1 MTLKQQQKQLHRL
14 FRLFLSLRKKACAI
28 PNINARETS
37 DRDFISLIFCNIPRI
52 ENFFDCRADVADFEN
67 AMPEPIPD
75 RYLKLYNNHLLYT
88 TNARM
93 AAALIYLALYAQ
105 MRGVSFDRYEARYL
119 EIKVT
124 RQPNDFA
131 DREIICD
138 CISDAAMNLADL
150 AISGVGSSDIKPCI
164 YNVLRALLVVC
175 LVTDIDLSRH
185 AGWHLK
191 YMTALLNPDLQKL
204 PDF

>member
-1 MTLKQQQKQLHRL
+1 MTLRQQQRQLHRL
-14 FRLFLSLRKKACAI
+14 FRTFLSLKRKACAI
-28 PNINARETS
+28 PNIHARETS
-37 DRDFISLIFCNIPRI
+37 DGDFIGLIFCNIPRL
-52 ENFFDCRADVADFEN
+52 EYFFDYRKNVSAFEN
-67 AMPEPIPD
+67 AMPELTPD
-75 RYLKLYNNHLLYT
+75 RYLKLYNIHLLHT
-88 TNARM
+88 TDARI

-105 MRGVSFDRYEARYL
+105 MRGVSFDHYETRYL
-119 EIKVT
+119 EIKVK
-124 RQPNDFA
+124 RNDFA

-138 CISDAAMNLADL
+138 CISDAAMYLADL
-150 AISGVGSSDIKPCI
+150 AISGVGSADIKICI
-164 YNVLRALLVVC
+164 YKVLRALLVVC

>member
-1 MTLKQQQKQLHRL
+1 MTLKQQQRQLHRL
-14 FRLFLSLRKKACAI
+14 FRFFLSLRKKACAI

-37 DRDFISLIFCNIPRI
+37 DRDFISLIFCNIPRL
-52 ENFFDCRADVADFEN
+52 EDFFACCADVSDFEN

-75 RYLKLYNNHLLYT
+75 RYLKLYNLHLLRT
-88 TNARM
+88 TDARI

-105 MRGVSFDRYEARYL
+105 MRGVSFDHYETRFL
-119 EIKVT
+119 EIKVK
-124 RQPNDFA
+124 RNDFA

-138 CISDAAMNLADL
+138 CISDVAMNLADL
-150 AISGVGSSDIKPCI
+150 AISGVGSAYIKICI
-164 YNVLRALLVVC
+164 YKVLRALLVVC
-175 LVTDIDLSRH
+175 LVADIDLSRH
-185 AGWHLK
+185 ADWHLK

>member
-1 MTLKQQQKQLHRL
+1 MTLKQQQRQLHRL
-14 FRLFLSLRKKACAI
+14 FRTFLSLKKKACAI

-37 DRDFISLIFCNIPRI
+37 DRDFISLIFCNIPRL
-52 ENFFDCRADVADFEN
+52 EYFFDCRTHVSAFEN

-75 RYLKLYNNHLLYT
+75 RYLKLYNLHLLHT
-88 TNARM
+88 TDARI
-93 AAALIYLALYAQ
+93 AAALIYLAQYAQ
-105 MRGVSFDRYEARYL
+105 MRGIGFDRYETRYL

-138 CISDAAMNLADL
+138 CISDAAMYLADL
-150 AISGVGSSDIKPCI
+150 AISGFNSSGIKICI
-164 YNVLRALLVVC
+164 YKVLRALLVVC

-185 AGWHLK
+185 ADWHLK

>member
-1 MTLKQQQKQLHRL
+1 MHLRACYGQLHRL
-14 FRLFLSLRKKACAI
+14 FRTFLSLRKKACAI
-28 PNINARETS
+28 PNIHARETS
-37 DRDFISLIFCNIPRI
+37 DRDFISLIFCNIPRL
-52 ENFFDCRADVADFEN
+52 EYFFDYRNNVSAFEN

-75 RYLKLYNNHLLYT
+75 RYLKLYNIHLLRT
-88 TNARM
+88 TDARM
-93 AAALIYLALYAQ
+93 AAALIYLAQYAQ
-105 MRGVSFDRYEARYL
+105 MRGISFDRYETRYL

-124 RQPNDFA
+124 NVLT

-138 CISDAAMNLADL
+138 CISDTAMNLADL
-150 AISGVGSSDIKPCI
+150 AISGVGSSGIKICI
-164 YNVLRALLVVC
+164 YKVLRALLITC
-175 LVTDIDLSRH
+175 LVADIDLSRH